1 MTLDTTLTWNAHLEK
16 VYTKAIRALW
26 TCSSYC
32 GRNWGIKPYMMNQ
45 MYRMMVRP
53 IITYAAWIWWTKV
66 DQKTAAA
73 KLNKIQRLACLLIT
87 GAMRSAPTGALEALM
102 GLTPIKI
109 HVKEVAVTSALRHA
123 ILDKNSKTTGH
134 MSIVEEIPQ
143 WERLRYC
150 TDIGAVSQDFEKP
163 FGITILVRNEWS
175 LEKLRLDIGTITWY
189 TDGSKM
195 DSGTGSGIYGP
206 NSRTSVSLGT
216 SSSIF
221 QAELEA
227 IRICGQTLLNRN
239 PKGQRF
245 AILSDSQAAIRA
257 IGKVGCNSRL
267 VRECVATL
275 KELSAHNKVR
285 ICWVPGH
292 SEVDGNEVAD
302 ELARQGAATKFIGP
316 EPHCGINWSAVK
328 GEIELWTTS
337 LRKQYWTGLVGL
349 RQSKAL
355 ITPYKERDILDL
367 SKSELRL
374 LTGYLTG
381 HNCLRYHLH
390 KIGCAENS
398 LCRLCA
404 TDAETSMHLLCKC
417 EALSRFR
424 YQIFGRAQLGPLE
437 IRNAPIRDLLRVIRL
452 AEGILEGRE

>member
-1 MTLDTTLTWNAHLEK
+1 MEFTLEK

-32 GRNWGIKPYMMNQ
+32 GRNWGINPRVMNQ
-45 MYRMMVRP
+45 MYRMVVRP
-53 IITYAAWIWWTKV
+53 IITYAAWIWWAKV
-66 DQKTAAA
+66 EQKKAAA

-87 GAMRSAPTGALEALM
+87 GAMRSAPTGALEALI
-102 GLTPIKI
+102 GLTPIQI
-109 HVKEVAVTSALRHA
+109 HIKEVAAKSALRHV

-134 MSIVEEIPQ
+134 MSIVKEIPH

-150 TDIGAVSQDFEKP
+150 TDIGAAIQDFDKP
-163 FGITILVRNEWS
+163 FEITILGRNEWS
-175 LEKLRLDIGTITWY
+175 MDKLRLDIGTITWY

-267 VRECVATL
+267 VEECVATL

-292 SEVDGNEVAD
+292 SEVEGNEVAD

-328 GEIELWTTS
+328 GEIELWTAS
-337 LRKQYWTGLVGL
+337 LRIQYWNGLVGL
-349 RQSKAL
+349 RQSKEL

-367 SKSELRL
+367 SKQELRL

-404 TDAETSMHLLCKC
+404 TDAETSMHLLSKC

-424 YQIFGRAQLGPLE
+424 YQIFGRDQLGPLE
-437 IRNAPIRDLLRVIRL
+437 IRNAPKRVLLRIIRL
-452 AEGILEGRE
+452 AEGLLKGRE